1 VRRYE
6 KPTAARTHFYA
17 FAAFRAG
24 PLLRLVP
31 LLSIR
36 CPSLSKISSDEE
48 ILPELAK
55 PQSVCSDSIPAKL
68 PTRSSALLAEMLSK
82 ATFGKGVDRGRVCGA
97 HAIVSSNG
105 DQ

>member
-24 PLLRLVP
+24 LLLRLVP

-48 ILPELAK
+48 ILPELAN
-55 PQSVCSDSIPAKL
+55 PRASVL
-68 PTRSSALLAEMLSK
+68 TR
-82 ATFGKGVDRGRVCGA
+82 FRRNCRPGA
-97 HAIVSSNG
+97 
-105 DQ
+105 QPC